1 MAKAPHGVLWLPRP
15 LFIWEPVPD
24 SCIPDELENC
34 YEALRYVEVIS
45 PNHVEL
51 GSFFGE
57 SISLDDT
64 KLLGRLCSDLRTK
77 GFRGSGAVVV
87 RTGKRGCYV
96 AEGPRD
102 TTLPAY
108 YTPVNDVGENSPS
121 SEKVVDPT
129 GGGNAF
135 LGGFC
140 VALARGCQI
149 EDLSI
154 VETAA
159 VYGSVAASFAIE
171 QVGMPNLS
179 SSDDGTEL
187 WNGDSAFAR
196 LDEFAQR
203 VRPGGVE
210 AIVRHDPNRIASEV
224 VR

>member
-1 MAKAPHGVLWLPRP
+1 MANAPQGSRLLPQP
-15 LFIWEPVPD
+15 LFVWEPVPD
-24 SCIPDELENC
+24 LCIPDELNNC
-34 YEALRYVEVIS
+34 YEALQYVDVIS

-51 GSFFGE
+51 ASFFGE
-57 SISLDDT
+57 DISLDDT
-64 KLLGRLCSDLRTK
+64 KLLGRLCNDLHTN

-96 AEGPRD
+96 AEGARD
-102 TTLPAY
+102 TALPAY
-108 YTPVNDVGENSPS
+108 YTPVDDVGENSLS

-171 QVGMPNLS
+171 QVGMPKLG

-187 WNGDSAFAR
+187 WNGASAFAR
-196 LDEFAQR
+196 LHEFEQR
-203 VRPGGVE
+203 VRPGGLD
-210 AIVRHDPNRIASEV
+210 AIRKASKACSE
-224 VR
+224 